1 MKCFK
6 FLKYILILFIL
17 LQFNNVYS
25 NEKIFY
31 IDMDFIM
38 NNSLAGKS
46 IMKQIKKKNALNI
59 KNFTKQEE
67 TLKKEENTLIS
78 QKNVLDKKK
87 FEEQVNAFQNKVS
100 DYKSN
105 SNKIANEFSKK
116 LTNAQKKLTN
126 TLTPILANYSA
137 QNSISFIIPK
147 KNIIIGKTELDLTNT
162 ILKLLDSKVKSI
174 EIK

>member
-1 MKCFK
+1 MKYFK
-6 FLKYILILFIL
+6 FFEYILILFIL
-17 LQFNNVYS
+17 LQFNTAYS

-46 IMKQIKKKNALNI
+46 IMKQMDKKKALNI

-67 TLKKEENTLIS
+67 TLKNEENKLIS

-100 DYKSN
+100 GYKSN
-105 SNKIANEFSKK
+105 RNKIANEFSKK

>member
-1 MKCFK
+1 MKYLK
-6 FLKYILILFIL
+6 FFKYILILFIL
-17 LQFNNVYS
+17 LQFNTAYS

-46 IMKQIKKKNALNI
+46 IMKQMDKKKALNM

-67 TLKKEENTLIS
+67 TLKKEENKLIS

-100 DYKSN
+100 GYKSN
-105 SNKIANEFSKK
+105 RNKIVNEFSKK

>member
-1 MKCFK
+1 MQYLK
-6 FLKYILILFIL
+6 FFKYILILFIL
-17 LQFNNVYS
+17 LQFNTAYS

-46 IMKQIKKKNALNI
+46 IMKQMDKKKALNI
-59 KNFTKQEE
+59 KNFMKQEE
-67 TLKKEENTLIS
+67 TLKKEENKLIS
-78 QKNVLDKKK
+78 RKNVLDKKK

>member
-87 FEEQVNAFQNKVS
+87 FEEQVNSFKNKVS
-100 DYKSN
+100 SYKSN
-105 SNKIANEFSKK
+105 RTKIANELSEK
-116 LTNAQKKLTN
+116 LTNAQKKLKN

-147 KNIIIGKTELDLTNT
+147 KNIIIGKTELDLTST
-162 ILKLLDSKVKSI
+162 ILKLLDSKVNNI

>member
-1 MKCFK
+1 MKYFK
-6 FLKYILILFIL
+6 FFEYILILFIL
-17 LQFNNVYS
+17 LQFNTAYS

-46 IMKQIKKKNALNI
+46 IMKQMDKKKALNI

-67 TLKKEENTLIS
+67 TLKNEENKLIS

-100 DYKSN
+100 GYKSN
-105 SNKIANEFSKK
+105 RNKIANEFSKK

-174 EIK
+174 EVK

>member
-1 MKCFK
+1 MKYFK
-6 FLKYILILFIL
+6 FFEYILILFIL
-17 LQFNNVYS
+17 LQFNTAYS

-46 IMKQIKKKNALNI
+46 IMKQMDKKKALNI
-59 KNFTKQEE
+59 KNFMKQEE
-67 TLKKEENTLIS
+67 TLKKEENKLIS

>member
-1 MKCFK
+1 MKYFK
-6 FLKYILILFIL
+6 FFEYILILFIL
-17 LQFNNVYS
+17 LQFNTAYS

-46 IMKQIKKKNALNI
+46 IMKQMDKKKALNI

-67 TLKKEENTLIS
+67 TLKNEENKLIS

-174 EIK
+174 EVK

>member
-1 MKCFK
+1 
-6 FLKYILILFIL
+6 
-17 LQFNNVYS
+17 
-25 NEKIFY
+25 
-31 IDMDFIM
+31 
-38 NNSLAGKS
+38 
-46 IMKQIKKKNALNI
+46 
-59 KNFTKQEE
+59 
-67 TLKKEENTLIS
+67 
-78 QKNVLDKKK
+78 
-87 FEEQVNAFQNKVS
+87 
-100 DYKSN
+100 
-105 SNKIANEFSKK
+105 

>member
-87 FEEQVNAFQNKVS
+87 FEEQVNSFKNKVS
-100 DYKSN
+100 SYKSN
-105 SNKIANEFSKK
+105 RTKIANELSEK
-116 LTNAQKKLTN
+116 LTNAQKKLKN

-162 ILKLLDSKVKSI
+162 ILKLLESKVKRI

>member
-1 MKCFK
+1 MKYFK
-6 FLKYILILFIL
+6 FFEYILILFIL
-17 LQFNNVYS
+17 LQFNTAYS

-46 IMKQIKKKNALNI
+46 IMKQMDKKKALNM

-67 TLKKEENTLIS
+67 TLKKEENKLIS
-78 QKNVLDKKK
+78 HKNVLDKKK

>member
-1 MKCFK
+1 MKYFK
-6 FLKYILILFIL
+6 FFEYILILFIL
-17 LQFNNVYS
+17 LQFNTAYS

-46 IMKQIKKKNALNI
+46 IMKQMDKKKALNI
-59 KNFTKQEE
+59 KNFMKQEE
-67 TLKKEENTLIS
+67 TLKKEENKLIS

-100 DYKSN
+100 GYKSN
-105 SNKIANEFSKK
+105 RNKIVNEFSKQ

>member
-1 MKCFK
+1 MKYFK
-6 FLKYILILFIL
+6 FFEYILILFIL
-17 LQFNNVYS
+17 LQFNTAYS

-46 IMKQIKKKNALNI
+46 IMKQMDKKKALNI
-59 KNFTKQEE
+59 KNFMKQEE
-67 TLKKEENTLIS
+67 TLKKEENKLIS

-100 DYKSN
+100 GYKSN
-105 SNKIANEFSKK
+105 RNKIANEFSKK

-174 EIK
+174 EVK

>member
-1 MKCFK
+1 MKYFK
-6 FLKYILILFIL
+6 FFEYILILFIL
-17 LQFNNVYS
+17 LQFNTAYS

-46 IMKQIKKKNALNI
+46 IMKQMDKKKALNI
-59 KNFTKQEE
+59 KNFMKQEE
-67 TLKKEENTLIS
+67 TLKKEENKLIS

-100 DYKSN
+100 GYKSN
-105 SNKIANEFSKK
+105 RNKIVNEFSKK

>member
-87 FEEQVNAFQNKVS
+87 FEEQVNSFKNKVS
-100 DYKSN
+100 SYKSN
-105 SNKIANEFSKK
+105 RTKIANELSEK
-116 LTNAQKKLTN
+116 LTNAQKKLKN

>member
-1 MKCFK
+1 MKYFK
-6 FLKYILILFIL
+6 FFEYILILFIL
-17 LQFNNVYS
+17 LQFNTAYS

-46 IMKQIKKKNALNI
+46 IMKQMDKKKALNM

-67 TLKKEENTLIS
+67 TLKKEENKLIS

-100 DYKSN
+100 GYKSN
-105 SNKIANEFSKK
+105 RNKIVNEFSKK

>member
-1 MKCFK
+1 MKYFK
-6 FLKYILILFIL
+6 FFEYILILFIL
-17 LQFNNVYS
+17 LQFNTAYS

-46 IMKQIKKKNALNI
+46 IMKQMDKKKALNI
-59 KNFTKQEE
+59 KNFMKQEE
-67 TLKKEENTLIS
+67 TLKKEENKLIS

-100 DYKSN
+100 GYKSN
-105 SNKIANEFSKK
+105 RNKIANEFSKK

>member
-1 MKCFK
+1 MKYFK
-6 FLKYILILFIL
+6 FFEYILILFIL
-17 LQFNNVYS
+17 LQFNTAYS

-46 IMKQIKKKNALNI
+46 IMKQMDKKKALNM

-67 TLKKEENTLIS
+67 TLKKEENKLIS